1 MTSVLFALLLATATA
16 SGSSFAPII
25 PTELESRFT
34 VYTWKDGVLSQTEF
48 YKGLN
53 ILQRISL
60 SHSLYYESSE
70 IGSVLK
76 FEMTYGAP
84 KGAVYEVGDPKST
97 DKSCKKYPG

>member
-1 MTSVLFALLLATATA
+1 MTSVLFALVLATATA

-34 VYTWKDGVLSQTEF
+34 AYIWKDGVLSQTEF
-48 YKGLN
+48 
-53 ILQRISL
+53 ITLQRISL